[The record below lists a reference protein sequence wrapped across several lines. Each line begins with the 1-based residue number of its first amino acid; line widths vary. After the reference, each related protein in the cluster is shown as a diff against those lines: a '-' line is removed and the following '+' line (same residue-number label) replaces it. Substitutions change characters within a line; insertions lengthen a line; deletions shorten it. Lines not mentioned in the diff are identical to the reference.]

1 MTGLERRA
9 YEVEASVLRH
19 AWWTLL
25 GATAGSG
32 VYLAAKFG
40 VRMVLGASPPN
51 LTGAFL
57 LWPVVAIVCLLASR
71 RARIRID
78 ASTVQFRGGG
88 FDRARSYLRDS
99 IQSVEVMAGIWPR
112 LELGLPGDRR
122 ITFSLLTLAPTDRQ
136 RVAAELTAAVA
147 SR

>member
-1 MTGLERRA
+1 MTGSEPRA
-9 YEVEASVLRH
+9 YEVEASAFRH
-19 AWWTLL
+19 ALWNLAA
-25 GATAGSG
+25 ATAGCA
-32 VYLAAKFG
+32 VYLAAKIG

-51 LTGAFL
+51 LIGAFL
-57 LWPVVAIVCLLASR
+57 IWPVVAIVSVLPSR

-88 FDRARSYLRDS
+88 FDRARSYLRGS
-99 IQSVEVMAGIWPR
+99 IQSVEVLAGIWPR

-136 RVAAELTAAVA
+136 RVAAALTAAVA